1 MHLVHV
7 HHSVPYT
14 LLCWPTEPAGRRLDR
29 ARHSG
34 LRAHSDVSA
43 DVRGP
48 VQQHARAAVAAAAAA
63 RSLGVRARRVQTLP
77 RLAAKS
83 PPRR

>member
-14 LLCWPTEPAGRRLDR
+14 LLCWPIEPAGKPLDR

-34 LRAHSDVSA
+34 LRAHPDVSA

-48 VQQHARAAVAAAAAA
+48 VQQHARAAAAAAAA
-63 RSLGVRARRVQTLP
+63 QRPRGLRARRVQALP
-77 RLAAKS
+77 RFAAES
-83 PPRR
+83 PPRG